1 MLNISARGGIGSKK
15 QTMKLNEMKARQ
27 LTLAADLYCQ
37 HPGKLMLKKPLD
49 PSQDGPRP
57 NIRHIKN
64 YLGQRAKRV
73 LADRKF
79 NGPFHGKCC
88 PGIDLIEL
96 IPYDR
101 YLMSFLDTLERFP
114 VDHEGVE
121 GKLKSMFIDEG
132 TKKPEEDRKPF
143 QYPENIAADIEIVLD
158 GLMYVY
164 TQYPLMVPRVQL
176 PSAESVDKEPVFCVQ
191 TKRHSL
197 YLAPH
202 LHRCLARKV
211 MLHDEREYEWL
222 KAFLAVVD
230 WMEKNLVEPKE
241 RKPE

>member
-1 MLNISARGGIGSKK
+1 MMLNISARGGIGSKK

-101 YLMSFLDTLERFP
+101 YLMSFLDILERFP

-121 GKLKSMFIDEG
+121 GKLKSIFIDEG
-132 TKKPEEDRKPF
+132 TKKQEDHKPF
-143 QYPENIAADIEIVLD
+143 QYPGNIAAKIEIVLD

-176 PSAESVDKEPVFCVQ
+176 PSAESVNKKRVFCVQ
-191 TKRHSL
+191 TKPHSL

-211 MLHDEREYEWL
+211 MPHDEREYDWRKE
-222 KAFLAVVD
+222 FLAVVD
-230 WMEKNLVEPKE
+230 WVEKNLVETNV
-241 RKPE
+241 RKAG